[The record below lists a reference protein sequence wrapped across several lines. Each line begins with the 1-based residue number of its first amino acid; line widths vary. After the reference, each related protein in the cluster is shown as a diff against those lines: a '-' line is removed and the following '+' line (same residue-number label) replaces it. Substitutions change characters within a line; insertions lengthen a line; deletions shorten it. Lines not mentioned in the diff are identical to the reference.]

1 MHKLNLGEKL
11 WRPDVALLGG
21 ALVLCIAIVVLNVST
36 MGTLRQQTIRSTEAN
51 LKSHAIVLSEEA
63 DRSFR
68 VLDVALLSI
77 AERLVRLETDD
88 AGALEGRMTG
98 SAIHQLLSE
107 KVGGLSY
114 VNGIALVGRD
124 GQILS
129 SSRTEIYAPIDVADR
144 DYVRAFASNPA
155 LTSYV
160 SEPFRNRATGAWML
174 ALARRISTRSGEF
187 AGLVIGT
194 VTLAHFEEFFR
205 SVALQDGSAI
215 ALLRTDGML
224 LARFPS
230 SEHVGTVIAA
240 AANMGRER
248 TNGTLR
254 IESAIDHQTRIASAR
269 PLASYPLVIV
279 VSQTEEGALRA
290 WRELADHSNIMAFVR
305 TLFVLFVA
313 LAAARWWRKQRRLTE
328 TLSQQNL
335 RFDIALNNMSQ
346 GLCFFDGSQ
355 RLIVCNSRYLEM
367 YGLKPSQVRAG
378 TTLREI
384 VDLRFAA
391 GSSPAMSPE
400 QYIAW
405 RDTIRGVARSF
416 GFQGH
421 SQGWA
426 RLRNSS
432 PTDARWRMGCHTRR
446 HHREA
451 EAERPVASQR
461 RAAQRAHVFA
471 PGDYR
476 QFPRRDW
483 VLRSRSAG
491 RHLQRTREGHS

>member
-36 MGTLRQQTIRSTEAN
+36 MGTLREQTIRSTEAN

-63 DRSFR
+63 DRSLR

-88 AGALEGRMTG
+88 ASALEGRMTG

-114 VNGIALVGRD
+114 VNAIALVGRD
-124 GQILS
+124 GQIFS

-160 SEPFRNRATGAWML
+160 SEPFRNRVSGAWML

-194 VTLAHFEEFFR
+194 VTLAHFEDFFR

-215 ALLRTDGML
+215 ALVRTDGML

-254 IESAIDHQTRIASAR
+254 IDSPIDHQTRIASAR

-367 YGLKPSQVRAG
+367 YGLKPESSACRDNPQGDCRSPVRRRQFASHVAG
-378 TTLREI
+378 AVYR
-384 VDLRFAA
+384 VARHD
-391 GSSPAMSPE
+391 
-400 QYIAW
+400 
-405 RDTIRGVARSF
+405 RGVARSF

-432 PTDARWRMGCHTRR
+432 PTDVRWRMGCHTRR

-461 RAAQRAHVFA
+461 TATQRAHVLA

-476 QFPRRDW
+476 QFPGRDW

-491 RHLQRTREGHS
+491 RHLQRAREGHS